1 MSQTGEWASPTAPAD
16 GGAYPLNLQM
26 AGTARPIPGRT
37 KDEAARIVMDALRR
51 ARDAQLV
58 LRPPGQ
64 EGEWLHRRFINTD
77 LDIGQASWK
86 QFKRTHSQY
95 IELDK
100 TQQWV
105 RLRPSFVDE
114 Q

>member
-1 MSQTGEWASPTAPAD
+1 MSHTDGASHTS
-16 GGAYPLNLQM
+16 PLVASGPIYFQM

-37 KDEAARIVMDALRR
+37 KCDAASIVMDALRR
-51 ARDAQLV
+51 ARDGQLV
-58 LRPPGQ
+58 LRPRGQ

-86 QFKRTHSQY
+86 QFKRTHSQF
-95 IELDK
+95 IELDE

-105 RLRPSFVDE
+105 RLWPAVAGE
-114 Q
+114 

>member
-1 MSQTGEWASPTAPAD
+1 MSQTNGAAQPCSQAAST
-16 GGAYPLNLQM
+16 PLGLQL
-26 AGTARPIPGRT
+26 AGTARSIPGRT
-37 KDEAARIVMDALRR
+37 RDDAACIVMDALRR
-51 ARDAQLV
+51 ARDAQSV
-58 LRPPGQ
+58 LREGGQ

-77 LDIGQASWK
+77 LDVGQASWK
-86 QFKRTHSQY
+86 HFKRTHSQS

-105 RLRPSFVDE
+105 RLRPSTEGE

>member
-1 MSQTGEWASPTAPAD
+1 MSQTDGAAHPCSPA
-16 GGAYPLNLQM
+16 GSGPLNLQM
-26 AGTARPIPGRT
+26 AGTARSIPGRT
-37 KDEAARIVMDALRR
+37 KDDAACIVMDALRR

-58 LRPPGQ
+58 LRPRGQ

-86 QFKRTHSQY
+86 QFKRTHSQF

-105 RLRPSFVDE
+105 RLRPSAVGE

>member
-1 MSQTGEWASPTAPAD
+1 MSQTDGTAHTCPLAASGPI
-16 GGAYPLNLQM
+16 YLQM

-37 KDEAARIVMDALRR
+37 KDDAAFIVMDALRR
-51 ARDAQLV
+51 ARDGQLV
-58 LRPPGQ
+58 LQPRGQ

-86 QFKRTHSQY
+86 QFKRTHSQF

-105 RLRPSFVDE
+105 RLRPSTGDE